1 MPSRRLTGAPAFWAV
16 AAVYLL
22 VLVSSGVPSPLY
34 RVYQEE
40 FGFSSGLLTVV
51 FAVYALALLAS
62 LLVVG
67 ALSDHIGRRPVL
79 VVGLVVQAAG
89 MVLFLLADGVGWLLA
104 ARVVQG
110 FATGAMTGAFGA
122 ALMDL
127 QARDR
132 PLAPVVNSATPGLGL
147 AVGAVGA
154 GLLVEFVPAPT
165 EWVFGVLTAL
175 FLLFAVGVLLVL
187 PESSPR
193 RPGARASLRPTLTVP
208 PPQRRPFLLV
218 MPCLAA
224 TWAFGGLAAS
234 LGPSLSAEVFGI
246 DDHFLGTL
254 GVAAINGTGVIASL
268 AMRNAAPRRS
278 LLVGALVFATG
289 VAGTVVSLLTA
300 WTWLYFLTAV
310 VSGWGF
316 GAAFLGSVAVVT
328 QDVAPGSRAG
338 LMSALFT
345 FGYVSFSVPAVAA
358 GVASGRWGL
367 AATAEVFGVVVV
379 LSALVAVVGLL
390 LQQRRTAAPSL
401 ARAPADTPA

>member
-1 MPSRRLTGAPAFWAV
+1 MG
-16 AAVYLL
+16 AVYLL

-34 RVYQEE
+34 RVYQQE

-51 FAVYALALLAS
+51 FAVYALALLVS

-89 MVLFLLADGVGWLLA
+89 MVLFMLADGVGWLLA

-110 FATGAMTGAFGA
+110 LATGAMTGAFGA

-127 QARDR
+127 QNRDR

-147 AVGAVGA
+147 GIGAVGA
-154 GLLVEFVPAPT
+154 GLLVQFVPAPT
-165 EWVFGVLTAL
+165 EWVFGVLTGL
-175 FLLFAVGVLLVL
+175 FLLFAAGVLLFL

-193 RPGARASLRPTLTVP
+193 RPGALASLWPQVTVP
-208 PPQRRPFLLV
+208 PAQRRPFLLV

-234 LGPSLSAEVFGI
+234 LGPSLSADVFGI
-246 DDHFLGTL
+246 EDHFVGTL

-268 AMRNAAPRRS
+268 AMRNVAAQRS
-278 LLVGALVFATG
+278 LVAGALVFAVG
-289 VAGTVVSLLTA
+289 VAGTVVSLATGS
-300 WTWLYFLTAV
+300 TWLYFATAV

-328 QDVAPGSRAG
+328 RDVAPGSRAG

-358 GVASGRWGL
+358 GIAAGRWGL

-379 LSALVAVVGLL
+379 VSALVAVAGLL
-390 LQQRRTAAPSL
+390 LQQRRTPTPSL
-401 ARAPADTPA
+401 PRATADTPA